1 MSASS
6 VKVVVT
12 GIAWMGSGIGSI
24 ESTLEKLFR
33 EADQEIVMTVYSIS
47 TGSDMLFEWLEAA
60 LARGVKVRIVVNRF
74 HSQHPGAVRRLL
86 DLAGT
91 YHHCQLFS
99 FSGEEEN
106 DLHAKV
112 IAIDRR
118 VALVG
123 SSNLSKRGLLANHEL
138 AVVVEG
144 AEADVITSV
153 LDRLLESQYLDRI
166 QS

>member
-1 MSASS
+1 MNTSS

-12 GIAWMGSGIGSI
+12 GIAWMGGGIGSI
-24 ESTLEKLFR
+24 ESALEKLFK
-33 EADQEIVMTVYSIS
+33 EANQEIVMTVYAIS
-47 TGSDMLFEWLEAA
+47 SGSDLVFEWLEAA

-91 YHHCQLFS
+91 YNHCELFS

-112 IAIDRR
+112 IAVDRK
-118 VALVG
+118 VALIG
-123 SSNLSKRGLLANHEL
+123 SSNLSRRGLQANHEL

-144 AEADVITSV
+144 TEVDVIASA
-153 LDRLLESQYLDRI
+153 LDRLFRSQYLDHI
-166 QS
+166 QP